1 MNAGEAMDSG
11 ARLPRARHMLAALAL
26 VLPGCDATPIDDDGR
41 IVRATLALLA
51 NGRTGDGPLCVDDRT
66 RGEPLAIYRTMR
78 AQAAK
83 GDRHWRHPAP
93 LRALGPVSQ
102 RALFED
108 AIDRNRLRIAEP
120 RSTAAALPATE
131 QRRLD
136 AAATSLAL
144 VSKSD
149 AVTIGDAEAVPG
161 VSARWWLL
169 NRFRAGCERR
179 YLLSRVVR
187 SGDTG
192 FVTVTADHWGT
203 TYAVER
209 SGGTWRV
216 TAQWNSW
223 LY

>member
-1 MNAGEAMDSG
+1 MNIEVTPGRG
-11 ARLPRARHMLAALAL
+11 LPMLAALVL
-26 VLPGCDATPIDDDGR
+26 LLPGCTAAPIDDDGR
-41 IVRATLALLA
+41 IVRATLTLLA
-51 NGRTGDGPLCVDDRT
+51 SGRTGAEPLCVDDRT

-78 AQAAK
+78 AQTAE

-93 LRALGPVSQ
+93 LRAPGGVSG

-108 AIDRNRLRIAEP
+108 AVGSNRLRIAEP
-120 RSTAAALPATE
+120 RSTAAALPAVD
-131 QRRLD
+131 QRRLH

-144 VSKSD
+144 VGESD

-161 VSARWWLL
+161 ASARWWLI
-169 NRFRAGCERR
+169 NRFRAGCDRR
-179 YLLSRVVR
+179 YLLSRIVR
-187 SGDTG
+187 SASTA

-209 SGGTWRV
+209 VRGDWRV

>member
-1 MNAGEAMDSG
+1 MGSEVTLRRG
-11 ARLPRARHMLAALAL
+11 LHLLAAVAL
-26 VLPGCDATPIDDDGR
+26 LLPGCTAAPIDDDGR

-51 NGRTGDGPLCVDDRT
+51 SGRTGDEPLCVDDRT
-66 RGEPLAIYRTMR
+66 RGEPLAIFRTMR
-78 AQAAK
+78 AQTAE
-83 GDRHWRHPAP
+83 GDRHWRHAAP
-93 LRALGPVSQ
+93 LRALGRVSG
-102 RALFED
+102 RALFDD
-108 AIDRNRLRIAEP
+108 AIGRNRLRIAEP
-120 RSTAAALPATE
+120 QSIAAALPATD

-144 VSKSD
+144 VGDSS
-149 AVTIGDAEAVPG
+149 AVTIGVAEAPPG
-161 VSARWWLL
+161 VSARWWAL
-169 NRFRAGCERR
+169 NRFRTGCARH

-209 SGGTWRV
+209 AGETWRV